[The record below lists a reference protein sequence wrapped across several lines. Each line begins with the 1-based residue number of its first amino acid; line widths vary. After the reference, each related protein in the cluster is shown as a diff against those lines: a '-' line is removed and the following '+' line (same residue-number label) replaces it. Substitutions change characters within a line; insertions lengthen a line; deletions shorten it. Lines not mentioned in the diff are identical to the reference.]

1 MDSMYSFYIKEV
13 VDQLNDLL
21 LKLNHEKGMDEG
33 RQRLLEMATS
43 IEQFPQDI
51 VSSQRI
57 ATEKTTIQVE
67 QDGNIGDFRISK
79 GKTKLNLYLLTD
91 LIIISKL
98 KQRGLVNKTNKEIYM
113 TTIMHDSIRGLYRV
127 SSFYI
132 RVYVADKFKMLV
144 TNFKYSRQ
152 APKSRKSHQHNVT
165 NILPKTI
172 SETHLSQIVWL
183 NVYFRCKTDRMNM
196 L

>member
-1 MDSMYSFYIKEV
+1 MSLDIKLRIVEIHRNVLPVKKQTGNPDPNNTAYRIYSDLYKELNAMDSMYSFYIKEV

-132 RVYVADKFKMLV
+132 KFC
-144 TNFKYSRQ
+144 S
-152 APKSRKSHQHNVT
+152 
-165 NILPKTI
+165 
-172 SETHLSQIVWL
+172 L
-183 NVYFRCKTDRMNM
+183 NRCW
-196 L
+196 

>member
-127 SSFYI
+127 SFIEFTSI
-132 RVYVADKFKMLV
+132 SV
-144 TNFKYSRQ
+144 TEFGGHGHELGHEFLS
-152 APKSRKSHQHNVT
+152 V
-165 NILPKTI
+165 
-172 SETHLSQIVWL
+172 SEFEFAWL
-183 NVYFRCKTDRMNM
+183 FDAIDFFGAN
-196 L
+196 

>member
-152 APKSRKSHQHNVT
+152 APKSRKSRQHNVT
-165 NILPKTI
+165 NILPNTI
-172 SETHLSQIVWL
+172 SDSLSPS
-183 NVYFRCKTDRMNM
+183 
-196 L
+196 

>member
-1 MDSMYSFYIKEV
+1 MYFRLRKQTGNPDPNNTVYRIYSDLYKELNAMDSMYSFYIKEV

-67 QDGNIGDFRISK
+67 
-79 GKTKLNLYLLTD
+79 
-91 LIIISKL
+91 
-98 KQRGLVNKTNKEIYM
+98 
-113 TTIMHDSIRGLYRV
+113 
-127 SSFYI
+127 
-132 RVYVADKFKMLV
+132 
-144 TNFKYSRQ
+144 
-152 APKSRKSHQHNVT
+152 
-165 NILPKTI
+165 
-172 SETHLSQIVWL
+172 
-183 NVYFRCKTDRMNM
+183 
-196 L
+196 

>member
-1 MDSMYSFYIKEV
+1 MKLERLIDLRYKNSVLLQIEMYFRLRKQTGNSDPNNSIYCIYSDLYKELNAMDSMYSFYIKEV

-127 SSFYI
+127 SSCYI
-132 RVYVADKFKMLV
+132 
-144 TNFKYSRQ
+144 KYCWSNR
-152 APKSRKSHQHNVT
+152 
-165 NILPKTI
+165 
-172 SETHLSQIVWL
+172 
-183 NVYFRCKTDRMNM
+183 RC
-196 L
+196 

>member
-1 MDSMYSFYIKEV
+1 MYFRLRKQTGNPDPNNTVYRIYSDLYKELNAMDSMYSFYIKEV

-57 ATEKTTIQVE
+57 ASEKTTIQVE

-98 KQRGLVNKTNKEIYM
+98 KQRGLVNKTNKEVYM

-127 SSFYI
+127 SSFHI
-132 RVYVADKFKMLV
+132 
-144 TNFKYSRQ
+144 
-152 APKSRKSHQHNVT
+152 NV
-165 NILPKTI
+165 
-172 SETHLSQIVWL
+172 S
-183 NVYFRCKTDRMNM
+183 DR
-196 L
+196 